1 MLLTVFTPTFNRAYI
16 IENLYKSLQRQ
27 TCKDFEW
34 LVVDDGSSDNTSDLF
49 LNWQM
54 EESFPVRYIKKENG
68 GKHRAINLGLDEAKG
83 KLFFIVDSDDYLA
96 EDAIKCIK
104 KQYEIIKNDKCFA
117 GLCGMRAYPDGRR
130 IGGEVPFETLDC
142 ISFDYWFKHNITG
155 DSAEVFKTDIFRQFP
170 FPEIDGEKFCP
181 EAVVWYRIAR
191 AGYKIRYF
199 NKKIYFCDYLPD
211 GLTAKITKLRI
222 NSPLGAML
230 TYKELYEAKVN
241 KKWTTKSGINYWRF
255 YFHCSKNKRLDWR
268 PSCIYAI
275 PGYIFYLKDCIGK
288 K

>member
-1 MLLTVFTPTFNRAYI
+1 MITVFTPTYNRAYI
-16 IENLYKSLQRQ
+16 IENLYRSLQRQ
-27 TCKDFEW
+27 TNKDFEW
-34 LVVDDGSSDNTSDLF
+34 LVVDDGSTDDTEVLF
-49 LNWQM
+49 KEWIK
-54 EESFPVRYIKKENG
+54 EKSFAVRYIKTKNG
-68 GKHRAINLGLDEAKG
+68 GKHRAINLGLKEAEG
-83 KLFFIVDSDDYLA
+83 ELFFIVDSDDYLSD
-96 EDAIKCIK
+96 DAVESILS
-104 KQYEIIKNDKCFA
+104 QYNYVKTDSEFA
-117 GLCGMRAYPDGRR
+117 GVCGMRAYPNGRR
-130 IGGEVPFETLDC
+130 IGGEVPFDIFEGTG
-142 ISFDYWFKHNITG
+142 FDYWFRNNITG

-230 TYKELYEAKVN
+230 TYKELYEANVN